1 MTLSVI
7 IPVYNEKETIRDVI
21 THVQE
26 TPFEKEIIIVDD
38 GSTDGTRELLESG
51 ISDLGDNIHVFFHS
65 RNQGKGA
72 AIRTGLKTASND
84 IVIIQDAD
92 LEYDPKEY
100 AALVE
105 PIVSGKA
112 DVVYGSR
119 FTKVNKWLFI
129 WHWIKYSLSDKPYEI
144 KYVFNF
150 LGIQLLNLLANILY
164 GAGITDEAT
173 CYKVFKRDVLQ
184 KIDLKCQRFEFCP
197 EVTAKVRKL
206 GYTIYEVPISY
217 TPRSKL
223 EGKKLT
229 LKDGFAAVFTLIKYR
244 FRD

>member
-21 THVQE
+21 THVQN
-26 TPFEKEIIIVDD
+26 TPFEKEIIVVDD
-38 GSTDGTRELLESG
+38 CSTDGTRELLTSG
-51 ISDLGDNIHVFFHS
+51 ISDLGDNIRVFFHS

-72 AIRTGLKTASND
+72 AIRTGLKVASND
-84 IVIIQDAD
+84 IVIVQDAD

-129 WHWIKYSLSDKPYEI
+129 WHWIKHSLSDKPYEI
-144 KYVFNF
+144 KYIFNF
-150 LGIQLLNLLANILY
+150 LGIQLLNLLANVLY

-173 CYKVFKRDVLQ
+173 CYKVFRRNVLQ

-229 LKDGFAAVFTLIKYR
+229 LKDGFTAVFTLVKYR
-244 FRD
+244 FWD

>member
-7 IPVYNEKETIRDVI
+7 IPVYNEKETIRDVV
-21 THVQE
+21 THVQN

-38 GSTDGTRELLESG
+38 CSTDGTRELLING
-51 ISDLGDNIHVFFHS
+51 IGDLGDNIRVFFHS

-72 AIRTGLKTASND
+72 AIRTGLKVASND
-84 IVIIQDAD
+84 IVIVQDAD

-100 AALVE
+100 VSLVE
-105 PIVSGKA
+105 PIASGKA

-119 FTKVNKWLFI
+119 FTKVNKRLFI
-129 WHWIKYSLSDKPYEI
+129 WHWIKHSLSDKPYEI

-150 LGIQLLNLLANILY
+150 LGIQLLNFLVNILY
-164 GAGITDEAT
+164 GARITDEAT

-184 KIDLKCQRFEFCP
+184 KIDLECQRFEFCP

-206 GYTIYEVPISY
+206 GYKIYEVPISY

-229 LKDGFAAVFTLIKYR
+229 LRDGFAAVFTLVKYR
-244 FRD
+244 FWE